1 MAKFSER
8 LRELRKE
15 RGLKQRE
22 MAEICGLKLR
32 GYQQYEYNESYP
44 EVPGL
49 VALADFFG
57 VSLDYLVGRDA
68 GPAKAEPVRPGLY
81 RHFKG
86 KEYRVLYNAAH
97 SETLEPLVVY
107 QALYGERGVWVRPAS
122 MWSEHVERDGYS
134 GPRFTYLGE

>member
-57 VSLDYLVGRDA
+57 VSLDYHGPQRQAGDQPLTAPEKDKIRPPLVI
-68 GPAKAEPVRPGLY
+68 KW
-81 RHFKG
+81 
-86 KEYRVLYNAAH
+86 N
-97 SETLEPLVVY
+97 ETLL
-107 QALYGERGVWVRPAS
+107 
-122 MWSEHVERDGYS
+122 
-134 GPRFTYLGE
+134 

>member
-57 VSLDYLVGRDA
+57 VSWTISWAAATSGRSAADRPRKRQDPPPLVI
-68 GPAKAEPVRPGLY
+68 KW
-81 RHFKG
+81 
-86 KEYRVLYNAAH
+86 N
-97 SETLEPLVVY
+97 ETLL
-107 QALYGERGVWVRPAS
+107 
-122 MWSEHVERDGYS
+122 
-134 GPRFTYLGE
+134 

>member
-32 GYQQYEYNESYP
+32 GYQQDDYTESDP

-57 VSLDYLVGRDA
+57 VSLDYLMGRSD
-68 GPAKAEPVRPGLY
+68 KREISR
-81 RHFKG
+81 
-86 KEYRVLYNAAH
+86 
-97 SETLEPLVVY
+97 
-107 QALYGERGVWVRPAS
+107 
-122 MWSEHVERDGYS
+122 
-134 GPRFTYLGE
+134 

>member
-57 VSLDYLVGRDA
+57 VSLDYLHGPQRQA
-68 GPAKAEPVRPGLY
+68 GDQPLTAPEKDKIRPPLVI
-81 RHFKG
+81 KW
-86 KEYRVLYNAAH
+86 N
-97 SETLEPLVVY
+97 ETLL
-107 QALYGERGVWVRPAS
+107 
-122 MWSEHVERDGYS
+122 
-134 GPRFTYLGE
+134 